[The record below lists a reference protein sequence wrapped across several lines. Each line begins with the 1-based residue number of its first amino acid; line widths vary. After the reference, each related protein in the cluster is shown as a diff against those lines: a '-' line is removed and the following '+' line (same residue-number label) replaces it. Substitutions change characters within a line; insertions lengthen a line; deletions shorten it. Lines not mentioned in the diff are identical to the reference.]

1 MTTDHEG
8 VAEIVRHEDMEVW
21 QRSKKLAVGVYRELK
36 GLKDF
41 GFRDQITR
49 AALSVPSNIAE
60 GFERYTEKEKFRFVS
75 IAKGSCGEFAT
86 QALIGME
93 IGYIPEMIGE
103 SWRSESMV
111 ISRMLGSLLK
121 TLNHQDRK

>member
-1 MTTDHEG
+1 M
-8 VAEIVRHEDMEVW
+8 RHEDMEVW

-41 GFRDQITR
+41 GFKDQITR

-93 IGYIPEMIGE
+93 IGYIPETIGE
-103 SWRSESMV
+103 NWRSESMI